1 MNYLIEHGIAADRL
15 TPKGYGESKP
25 KTIKRKLTERYDWL
39 KADDVLTEEFINA
52 LGDEEKQ
59 EICHQLNRRTEF
71 IVLRTTYGMF
81 DAEGKLKEQP
91 AKKQE
96 KEEEAAPQPD
106 EELW

>member
-1 MNYLIEHGIAADRL
+1 M
-15 TPKGYGESKP
+15 
-25 KTIKRKLTERYDWL
+25 
-39 KADDVLTEEFINA
+39 KAGDVLSEEFINA

-71 IVLRTTYGMF
+71 MVLRTTYGMF

-91 AKKQE
+91 ATAKPK
-96 KEEEAAPQPD
+96 KEEEEQPTEQ